1 MTYRCVSL
9 WTVPSCRVRCL
20 GMSHPEFDPGDPS
33 PDQRSVSIDVDSVA
47 GPTSAAR
54 RVYGRVYNR
63 VYGTVVVADATSDV
77 RLDRLRHPRA
87 VSMMERIAHIGDG
100 GAVWLLLLALFGRT
114 SPRAAL
120 RAAGALAVGS
130 IVVNGPVK
138 RLSSRPRPVP
148 LPGDGFRP
156 RGSSF
161 PSGHS
166 FSSWMMVVLL
176 PPVRGLRLLAV
187 PVAVLISASRVFLR
201 YHHVSDVIAGSL
213 LGVSVGWLLRRFVRW
228 R

>member
-1 MTYRCVSL
+1 
-9 WTVPSCRVRCL
+9 
-20 GMSHPEFDPGDPS
+20 MSYPEVDPVNPS
-33 PDQRSVSIDVDSVA
+33 PDLRPAPADVDGVA
-47 GPTSAAR
+47 GPTPVAR
-54 RVYGRVYNR
+54 RVYNK
-63 VYGTVVVADATSDV
+63 VVVADAASDA
-77 RLDRLRHPRA
+77 RLGRLRHPRA
-87 VSMMERIAHIGDG
+87 VSVVERVAHIGDG

-120 RAAGALAVGS
+120 RAAGVLAVGS
-130 IVVNGPVK
+130 ILVNGPVK
-138 RLSSRPRPVP
+138 KLSSRPRPAP
-148 LPGDGFRP
+148 LSDDGFRP

-187 PVAVLISASRVFLR
+187 PIAALISSSRVFLR
-201 YHHVSDVIAGSL
+201 YHHVSDVLAGSL
-213 LGVSVGWLLRRFVRW
+213 LGASVGWLLRRFVRW